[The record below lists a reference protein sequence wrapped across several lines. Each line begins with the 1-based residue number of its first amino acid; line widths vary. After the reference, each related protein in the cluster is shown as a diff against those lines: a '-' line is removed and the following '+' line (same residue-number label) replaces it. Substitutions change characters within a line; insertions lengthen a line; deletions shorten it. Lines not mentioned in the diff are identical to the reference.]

1 MLLRRVVH
9 NCAADGRRRLRILH
23 LPLPDQQTRDVGSV
37 CVDEA
42 HLDGGGRCAQHQLA
56 QKDGVARAI
65 LVADQ
70 GSKRMAHQRAA
81 AAAPELGTSRLT
93 SITAQLVQDHITDGS
108 GVKQISIVLAGKLE
122 CGMACLQRLILQF
135 GSIWCACNSCTR
147 FCNSSVQSGEVK
159 RLIRQHGIRLP
170 A

>member
-1 MLLRRVVH
+1 MLRRVVH
-9 NCAADGRRRLRILH
+9 DCAADGRRRLRILH
-23 LPLPDQQTRDVGSV
+23 LPLPDQQTRDVGPV

-81 AAAPELGTSRLT
+81 A
-93 SITAQLVQDHITDGS
+93 TAQEIEARRV
-108 GVKQISIVLAGKLE
+108 
-122 CGMACLQRLILQF
+122 
-135 GSIWCACNSCTR
+135 
-147 FCNSSVQSGEVK
+147 
-159 RLIRQHGIRLP
+159 
-170 A
+170 